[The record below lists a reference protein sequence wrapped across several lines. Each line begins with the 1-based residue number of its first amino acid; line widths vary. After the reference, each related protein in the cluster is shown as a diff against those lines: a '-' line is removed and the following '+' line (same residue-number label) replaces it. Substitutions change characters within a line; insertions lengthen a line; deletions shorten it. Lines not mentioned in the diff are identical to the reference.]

1 MYPITKTLMSSKKRP
16 LNEDYNSQIK
26 LIRMLLLGP
35 QIYGKCLTSAVSQA
49 ELASRLESL
58 KLEKKCTL
66 SSTVDDLAY
75 LCKLKSNNKFVQPSE
90 HQRPFKDYYAKSSRD
105 CLRQAQKPL
114 TAFENYACPVCMR
127 NFKDNSLTFIDPHD
141 IMDASSGQLVPSGH
155 LVCKSCMSTMM
166 SKSSMLSMTKCP
178 VCRAPF
184 AADIDKRI
192 TAGRLLEEDE
202 EDEPVDED
210 IEVQSVTLKPQRQ
223 YTSKEINEFLT
234 QLMKKR
240 S

>member
-1 MYPITKTLMSSKKRP
+1 MSTKKRP

-26 LIRMLLLGP
+26 LIRLLLLGP

-49 ELASRLESL
+49 ELASRLQSL

-75 LCKLKSNNKFVQPSE
+75 LCKLKSNNKFVEPSE

-114 TAFENYACPVCMR
+114 TAFENYECPVCMR
-127 NFKDNSLTFIDPHD
+127 NFKDNSLTFVDPHD
-141 IMDASSGQLVPSGH
+141 IMDASSGQLFPSGH
-155 LVCKSCMSTMM
+155 LVCKSCMS
-166 SKSSMLSMTKCP
+166 SLTKCP
-178 VCRAPF
+178 MCRGSFAP
-184 AADIDKRI
+184 DINKRMSE
-192 TAGRLLEEDE
+192 ARLFEKDE
-202 EDEPVDED
+202 EDELVDED
-210 IEVQSVTLKPQRQ
+210 IEVQSVTLKPPRQ
-223 YTSKEINEFLT
+223 YTAKEINEFLT